1 MAVSSEK
8 ITVYNL
14 ADLKNTSDDAIPNYL
29 NSLKFKQ
36 SHTLTD
42 VRLGLGYSAFLIAA
56 ACFLWDYKFG
66 FESTKYYTAGAVIV
80 YSILNSALTLWIW
93 LKEKGIIYVGTAPN
107 GETVTIATSTKK
119 NVPIYNLTITLT
131 SKASS
136 KPQNIT
142 LARSFTE
149 WFDEKGHFVALPFQT
164 MLASNVPVVGKFD
177 PKRATL
183 DAAPAAPGQEFTVD
197 ELDALIAGDDAAAT
211 SGSAAK
217 KGGKRRK
224 V

>member
-1 MAVSSEK
+1 M
-8 ITVYNL
+8 
-14 ADLKNTSDDAIPNYL
+14 
-29 NSLKFKQ
+29 
-36 SHTLTD
+36 
-42 VRLGLGYSAFLIAA
+42 IAA

-107 GETVTIATSTKK
+107 GETVRSLFTCVPFRWTTRQTMRSLLQNLTLTCAIVQVTIATSTKK
-119 NVPIYNLTITLT
+119 NVPIYNLTIDIT
-131 SKASS
+131 SNSS
-136 KPQNIT
+136 SNPQSIT

-164 MLASNVPVVGKFD
+164 MLASNVAVIGKFD

-183 DAAPAAPGQEFTVD
+183 DATPAVPGQDFTVD